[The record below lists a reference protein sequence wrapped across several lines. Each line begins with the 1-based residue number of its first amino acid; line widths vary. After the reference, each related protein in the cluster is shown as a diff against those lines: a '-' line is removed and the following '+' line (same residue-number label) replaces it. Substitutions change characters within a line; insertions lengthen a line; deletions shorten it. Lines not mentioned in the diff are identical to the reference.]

1 MASNRCRDRCLGPAA
16 LFLALCVKARAGAD
30 LAPAPLVYSPPR
42 ARSSPP
48 SSSIV
53 SLRPARGCLSLSAHV
68 EPTAAWRELRAE
80 LRQAVGDSTFEI
92 WLEPLELV
100 AIRDGKLLVDA
111 PTATQAWLSKRFG
124 RLLEGCAKRVLGP
137 GIEVEL
143 SSQGVDSPGHATA
156 PRAQPLNLDAGTL
169 NPRYNFEQFIIGDG
183 NRLAHA
189 ASLAVAELPGQAYN
203 PLFLHAPPGLGK
215 THLLHAIGNYVRAFG
230 GGARVRYTTVEAFT
244 NQFIRALG
252 SRSLDHFK
260 EAYRDVDVL
269 LIDDVQF
276 LASKAKTEEE
286 FFHTFNAVYETGRQL
301 VLTCDRLPRQLVSV
315 EERLRERFESGLVAT
330 MRPPDFATRVA
341 ILRKRAALDRV
352 RIEDHAVLEL
362 IAERVTDNV
371 RQLEGALIRVVAY
384 HSLTQLPI
392 DLRLAET
399 VLDEI
404 HPRSEKQAI
413 SIADIQA
420 VVAQHYGVT
429 VTELRSAGR
438 AARLNWPRQMAIHL
452 ARELTGAS
460 LQAIG
465 EAFGG
470 RNHATV
476 LHACKRV
483 EERVGSDQQAVH
495 ELEELAATL
504 SGNR

>member
-1 MASNRCRDRCLGPAA
+1 M
-16 LFLALCVKARAGAD
+16 
-30 LAPAPLVYSPPR
+30 
-42 ARSSPP
+42 
-48 SSSIV
+48 
-53 SLRPARGCLSLSAHV
+53 SLSAHV

-80 LRQAVGDSTFEI
+80 LRQAVGESTFEI

-100 AIRDGKLLVDA
+100 AARDGKLVIDA
-111 PTATQAWLSKRFG
+111 PRATRAWVAKRFG
-124 RLLEGCAKRVLGP
+124 RVLERCARHVFGP
-137 GIEVEL
+137 DVEVEL
-143 SSQGVDSPGHATA
+143 SGQGPSAGRAPAPSQAS
-156 PRAQPLNLDAGTL
+156 LNLDAGAL
-169 NPRYNFEQFIIGDG
+169 NPRYSFNQFIIGDG

-189 ASLAVAELPGQAYN
+189 AALAVAEHPGQAYN

-244 NQFIRALG
+244 NQFIHALG
-252 SRSLDHFK
+252 SRALDRFK
-260 EAYRDVDVL
+260 EAYRDADVL

-301 VLTCDRLPRQLVSV
+301 VLTSDRLPRQLVSV
-315 EERLRERFESGLVAT
+315 EERLRERFESGMVAT
-330 MRPPDFATRVA
+330 MSRPDFATRVA
-341 ILRKRAALDRV
+341 ILRKRAVLDRV
-352 RIEDHAVLEL
+352 HIEDQAVLDL

-384 HSLTQLPI
+384 HSLSQLPI
-392 DLRLAET
+392 DARLAEH

-404 HPRSEKQAI
+404 HPRGLHKTV
-413 SIADIQA
+413 SIDEIQTA
-420 VVAQHYGVT
+420 VAHHYGVT
-429 VTELRSAGR
+429 IAELKSPSR
-438 AARLNWPRQMAIHL
+438 AARVSWPRQLAIHL
-452 ARELTGAS
+452 ARELTNAP
-460 LQAIG
+460 LQTIG

-483 EERVGSDQQAVH
+483 DERVSNDQQAVH
-495 ELEELAATL
+495 DLEELAATL
-504 SGNR
+504 SSTQ